1 VTLFPDYPPLDDG
14 APQSQRRP
22 CCETW
27 IAFTDQ
33 YPHPPPVYVV
43 VHSFAHG
50 RIPFTIDA
58 LMERGDTNEHGA
70 EGAIRFALNRDWI
83 EQVHPEPYQ
92 RPGRPPAWVGLLPK
106 RR

>member
-1 VTLFPDYPPLDDG
+1 MGPAGCTHRGDAGDAHEGTQGATGAAPGHQEQPAVTLFPDYPPLEDG

-22 CCETW
+22 CCEAW

-70 EGAIRFALNRDWI
+70 
-83 EQVHPEPYQ
+83 
-92 RPGRPPAWVGLLPK
+92 
-106 RR
+106 